1 MLVQGEELAWN
12 HLWSGGKQGRDFHV
26 LWAGKGSWVKRCVWA
41 RRRICRGGKRGDGLG
56 QMIEGRGV
64 TSRGWA
70 KESKTLKFIS
80 GCSSREEE
88 GEEEY
93 GNQV

>member
-1 MLVQGEELAWN
+1 
-12 HLWSGGKQGRDFHV
+12 
-26 LWAGKGSWVKRCVWA
+26 
-41 RRRICRGGKRGDGLG
+41 
-56 QMIEGRGV
+56 MIEGRGV